1 MSNTREGGSPGTSP
15 AWASIP
21 GSMRSTPQS
30 PGGTGET
37 SANAPVCARPGDFAM
52 RDLSRAVILQLPDCL
67 RDGPPGHG
75 LTCRCV
81 AGPSAGSRICEG
93 FPGMPETCVVLLIT
107 QRRLVASRLCLPT
120 WPERAHP
127 QLESCRRRITR
138 GVLPRSDSLTCTDTT
153 TDRTQSAG
161 CTGNMR
167 PAVPRPVPRPSRSL
181 SQVAADSEPDSA
193 VLALRL

>member
-21 GSMRSTPQS
+21 GSTRSTPQS

-52 RDLSRAVILQLPDCL
+52 QDLSRAVILQLPDCPETVRPDTAL
-67 RDGPPGHG
+67 PANAWQGRPPGH
-75 LTCRCV
+75 
-81 AGPSAGSRICEG
+81 RICEG
-93 FPGMPETCVVLLIT
+93 LPGMPETCVVLLIT
-107 QRRLVASRLCLPT
+107 QRRLVTSRLCLST

-138 GVLPRSDSLTCTDTT
+138 ACF
-153 TDRTQSAG
+153 
-161 CTGNMR
+161 
-167 PAVPRPVPRPSRSL
+167 
-181 SQVAADSEPDSA
+181 
-193 VLALRL
+193 LAPIA